1 MILFGVSLFNQ
12 SLKFTHMLIV
22 PKILVLKLHEIQ
34 ISDIM
39 YMCLLVN
46 KCTGDFIF

>member
-1 MILFGVSLFNQ
+1 MILLGVSLFNQ
-12 SLKFTHMLIV
+12 SLKFTHTLIV
-22 PKILVLKLHEIQ
+22 PKIRVLKLHEIQ
-34 ISDIM
+34 ISDM